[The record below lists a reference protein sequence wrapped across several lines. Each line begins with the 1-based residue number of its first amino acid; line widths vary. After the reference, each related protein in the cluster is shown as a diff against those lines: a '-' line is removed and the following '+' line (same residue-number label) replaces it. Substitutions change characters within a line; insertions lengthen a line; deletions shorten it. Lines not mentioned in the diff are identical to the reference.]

1 MTAIKETAI
10 LARLAQ
16 QLAADSV
23 LLGTHDVTDRDNVTE
38 CP

>member
-1 MTAIKETAI
+1 MIAVTETAI

-23 LLGTHDVTDRDNVTE
+23 LLGTTNKQGFNHER
-38 CP
+38 

>member
-1 MTAIKETAI
+1 MLSTTETAI

-23 LLGTHDVTDRDNVTE
+23 LLGTTNRQGFNHER
-38 CP
+38 

>member
-1 MTAIKETAI
+1 MTAIAESAI

-23 LLGTHDVTDRDNVTE
+23 LLGTYDLSLIHI
-38 CP
+38 